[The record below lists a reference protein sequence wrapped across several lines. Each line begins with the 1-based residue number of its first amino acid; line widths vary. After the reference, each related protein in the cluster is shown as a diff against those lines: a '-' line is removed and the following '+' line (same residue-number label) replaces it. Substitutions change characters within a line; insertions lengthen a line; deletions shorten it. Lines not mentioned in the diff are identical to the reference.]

1 MIKKLD
7 DFDKELCKNEKKV
20 AISNEVTSNEKKMD
34 GFLRLK
40 GLFRRRSMFRMTVF
54 RKRRLKTRCIS
65 EHINPVYLQLLNQ
78 TIKEIGEDR
87 DVGIMR
93 NILESS
99 VINGDIWTS
108 LEKERFFKSLS
119 RRSRHN
125 PEDIARDIGSKS
137 VMQVIGYMNILDE
150 ELRAFRLFGKGNGK
164 EIVNFRNIPAA
175 MEMSDEWINIEEKEA
190 KKIQEFTDKIQE
202 RQERLTWGPEWSFLE
217 NKKTNEIEIAWDYV
231 NKPFSSIQ
239 EPLLKVSPEI
249 CFLRPKSFIELSEKL
264 FFNRDIEFSSKEVVL
279 YRTTLMH
286 MYKLARRL
294 TERLVQMAHFI
305 ALSRLRAERSS
316 NFHSQYV
323 VRSKDVLVAV
333 DILGISRNSD
343 EYWLNLPRRI
353 EMTVLNETGQKLDFD
368 VIKHKLSKIPLSI
381 IRRRAKGVHPC
392 NKFSGIEDNY
402 IYLEDNSSATSF
414 ISDSSQVSNDENTD
428 FDIDELSPMLIDQ
441 ENVSFNTNDDS
452 SFVALENFDDE
463 QTEEMLMKEED
474 EFLEALDAKKSAV
487 DERELWKKLSYFYK
501 SKKIDVSLPDF

>member
-1 MIKKLD
+1 MRLD
-7 DFDKELCKNEKKV
+7 NFDEELCKNEEKILISNE
-20 AISNEVTSNEKKMD
+20 AISNEKKVD
-34 GFLRLK
+34 GFVRLK

-54 RKRRLKTRCIS
+54 RKRRLKERRVF
-65 EHINPVYLQLLNQ
+65 ENINPVYLRLLNQ

-99 VINGDIWTS
+99 VINGEIWTS

-125 PEDIARDIGSKS
+125 PEDIARDI
-137 VMQVIGYMNILDE
+137 
-150 ELRAFRLFGKGNGK
+150 ELRAFRLFGEGNGK
-164 EIVNFRNIPAA
+164 DIVDFRDIPAA

-202 RQERLTWGPEWSFLE
+202 KQEKLTWGPEWSFLE
-217 NKKTNEIEIAWDYV
+217 NKKADEIEITWDYV
-231 NKPFSSIQ
+231 SGSFSSIQ

-264 FFNRDIEFSSKEVVL
+264 FFNRNTEFSSEEVVL
-279 YRTTLMH
+279 YRTTLVH
-286 MYKLARRL
+286 MYELARRL
-294 TERLVQMAHFI
+294 
-305 ALSRLRAERSS
+305 RAEKSS

-333 DILGISRNSD
+333 DILGINRNSD

-368 VIKHKLSKIPLSI
+368 AIKNKLSKIPLST
-381 IRRRAKGVHPC
+381 IRRRAKGMHLY
-392 NKFSGIEDNY
+392 NNFSGIPDNY
-402 IYLEDNSSATSF
+402 IHLKDNSSTTSF
-414 ISDSSQVSNDENTD
+414 TSDNFQVSNNENTD
-428 FDIDELSPMLIDQ
+428 FDVGELSPILNDQ
-441 ENVSFNTNDDS
+441 EKVSFNTNDNT
-452 SFVALENFDDE
+452 SFVTLENSDDE
-463 QTEEMLMKEED
+463 QTEEMLMKTED
-474 EFLEALDAKKSAV
+474 EFLEAMDARKSAV
-487 DERELWKKLSYFYK
+487 DERELWRKLSYFYK
-501 SKKIDVSLPDF
+501 SKKTNDSLPNYSSQLEKLEEILRPI